1 MIRRPWWDKPSW
13 TRHVTTGPAAEA
25 TRPMH
30 ERCGLTSAEQAVWFK
45 RAAELG
51 VDMHEAIDEAY
62 AHQHRVESPDDQPQ
76 QPGRRDWFATLAAFA
91 GVALILLAIG
101 VLP

>member
-1 MIRRPWWDKPSW
+1 MRRPWWDKPSW

-51 VDMHEAIDEAY
+51 VDMHVAIDEAY
-62 AHQHRVESPDDQPQ
+62 ARQNRVEAPEPPQ
-76 QPGRRDWFATLAAFA
+76 RRRRQRDWFELVAALTA
-91 GVALILLAIG
+91 LALIILVIG
-101 VLP
+101 VLR